1 MDWQENQWHYE
12 YDYEKEKN
20 YYAYDICRLR
30 KWYA

>member
-12 YDYEKEKN
+12 KEKK
-20 YYAYDICRLR
+20 YYAYDICRSR